1 MKIIDM
7 LKTDYILEELK
18 SGNKRDVLKELVG
31 SFMKIHQ
38 KLDSEATLNVL
49 FEREKLGSTGIGE
62 GIAIPHGK
70 ITGLDQLILSFGRS
84 AVGIDFDAMDGKP
97 VHLFFL
103 LIAPENSAGQ
113 HLKTLAKIAKDAGKL
128 LVVDAISGLG
138 AYAEQSTSK
147 AFGLQDKTDGSKI
160 KG

>member
-70 ITGLDQLILSFGRS
+70 ITGLDQIILSFGRS
-84 AVGIDFDAMDGKP
+84 AVGIDFDAMDSKP

-113 HLKTLAKIAKDAGKL
+113 HLKTLAKISKMLKDGVFRTKLMAAKSKDELYKIIANQDDL
-128 LVVDAISGLG
+128 IS
-138 AYAEQSTSK
+138 
-147 AFGLQDKTDGSKI
+147 
-160 KG
+160 

>member
-18 SGNKRDVLKELVG
+18 SGNKRDVLKELAG

-113 HLKTLAKIAKDAGKL
+113 HLKALAKISKMLKDGVFRTKLMAAKSKDELYKIIANQDDL
-128 LVVDAISGLG
+128 IS
-138 AYAEQSTSK
+138 
-147 AFGLQDKTDGSKI
+147 
-160 KG
+160 

>member
-1 MKIIDM
+1 
-7 LKTDYILEELK
+7 
-18 SGNKRDVLKELVG
+18 
-31 SFMKIHQ
+31 MKIHQ

-113 HLKTLAKIAKDAGKL
+113 HLKTLAKISKMLKDSVFRTKLMAAKSKDELYKIIANQDDL
-128 LVVDAISGLG
+128 IS
-138 AYAEQSTSK
+138 
-147 AFGLQDKTDGSKI
+147 
-160 KG
+160 

>member
-113 HLKTLAKIAKDAGKL
+113 HLKTLAKISKMLKDGVFRTKL
-128 LVVDAISGLG
+128 MASKSKDELYKIIANQDDLIS
-138 AYAEQSTSK
+138 
-147 AFGLQDKTDGSKI
+147 
-160 KG
+160 

>member
-18 SGNKRDVLKELVG
+18 SDNKRDVLKELVG

-113 HLKTLAKIAKDAGKL
+113 HLKTLAKISKMLKDSVFRTKLMAAKSKDELYKIIANQDDL
-128 LVVDAISGLG
+128 IS
-138 AYAEQSTSK
+138 
-147 AFGLQDKTDGSKI
+147 
-160 KG
+160 

>member
-7 LKTDYILEELK
+7 LKTDYILEELE
-18 SGNKRDVLKELVG
+18 SDNKKDVLKELVG

-113 HLKTLAKIAKDAGKL
+113 HLKTLAKISKMLKDGVFRTKLMAAKSKDELYKIIANQDDL
-128 LVVDAISGLG
+128 IS
-138 AYAEQSTSK
+138 
-147 AFGLQDKTDGSKI
+147 
-160 KG
+160 

>member
-70 ITGLDQLILSFGRS
+70 ITGLDQIILSFGRS

-113 HLKTLAKIAKDAGKL
+113 HLKTLAKISKMLKDGVFRTKLMAAKSKDELYKIIANQDDL
-128 LVVDAISGLG
+128 IS
-138 AYAEQSTSK
+138 
-147 AFGLQDKTDGSKI
+147 
-160 KG
+160 

>member
-84 AVGIDFDAMDGKP
+84 AVGIDFDAMDSKP

-113 HLKTLAKIAKDAGKL
+113 HLKTLAKISKMLKDSVFRTKLMAAKSKDELYKIIANQDDL
-128 LVVDAISGLG
+128 IS
-138 AYAEQSTSK
+138 
-147 AFGLQDKTDGSKI
+147 
-160 KG
+160 

>member
-18 SGNKRDVLKELVG
+18 SDNKRDVLKELVG

-70 ITGLDQLILSFGRS
+70 ITGLDQLILSF
-84 AVGIDFDAMDGKP
+84 
-97 VHLFFL
+97 
-103 LIAPENSAGQ
+103 
-113 HLKTLAKIAKDAGKL
+113 
-128 LVVDAISGLG
+128 
-138 AYAEQSTSK
+138 
-147 AFGLQDKTDGSKI
+147 
-160 KG
+160 

>member
-1 MKIIDM
+1 M

-70 ITGLDQLILSFGRS
+70 ITGLDQLIVYFGRS

-113 HLKTLAKIAKDAGKL
+113 HLKTLAKISKMLKDGVFRTKLMAAKSKDELYKIIANQDDL
-128 LVVDAISGLG
+128 IS
-138 AYAEQSTSK
+138 
-147 AFGLQDKTDGSKI
+147 
-160 KG
+160 

>member
-113 HLKTLAKIAKDAGKL
+113 HLKTLAKISKMLKDSVFRTKLMAAKSKDELYKIIANQDDL
-128 LVVDAISGLG
+128 IS
-138 AYAEQSTSK
+138 
-147 AFGLQDKTDGSKI
+147 
-160 KG
+160 

>member
-18 SGNKRDVLKELVG
+18 SGNKRDVLKELAG

-38 KLDSEATLNVL
+38 KLDSETTLNVL

-113 HLKTLAKIAKDAGKL
+113 HLKTLAKISKMLKDSVFRTKLMAAKSKDELYKIIANQDDL
-128 LVVDAISGLG
+128 IS
-138 AYAEQSTSK
+138 
-147 AFGLQDKTDGSKI
+147 
-160 KG
+160 

>member
-38 KLDSEATLNVL
+38 KLDSETTLNVL

-113 HLKTLAKIAKDAGKL
+113 HLKTLAKISKMLKDGVFRTKLMAAKSKDELYKIIANQDDL
-128 LVVDAISGLG
+128 IS
-138 AYAEQSTSK
+138 
-147 AFGLQDKTDGSKI
+147 
-160 KG
+160 

>member
-18 SGNKRDVLKELVG
+18 SDNKRDVLKELVG

-113 HLKTLAKIAKDAGKL
+113 HLKTLAKISKMLKDGVFRTKLMAAKSKDELYKIIANKDDL
-128 LVVDAISGLG
+128 IS
-138 AYAEQSTSK
+138 
-147 AFGLQDKTDGSKI
+147 
-160 KG
+160 

>member
-38 KLDSEATLNVL
+38 KLDSEATLDVL

-113 HLKTLAKIAKDAGKL
+113 HLKTLAKISKMLKDSVFRTKLMAAKSKDELYKIIANQDDL
-128 LVVDAISGLG
+128 IS
-138 AYAEQSTSK
+138 
-147 AFGLQDKTDGSKI
+147 
-160 KG
+160 

>member
-113 HLKTLAKIAKDAGKL
+113 HLKTLAKISKMLKDGVFRTKLMAAKSKDELYKIIANQDDL
-128 LVVDAISGLG
+128 IS
-138 AYAEQSTSK
+138 
-147 AFGLQDKTDGSKI
+147 
-160 KG
+160 

>member
-18 SGNKRDVLKELVG
+18 SDNKRDVLKELVG

-38 KLDSEATLNVL
+38 KLDSEATLDVL

-113 HLKTLAKIAKDAGKL
+113 HLKTLAKISKMLKDSVFRTKLMAAKSKNELYKIIANQDDL
-128 LVVDAISGLG
+128 IS
-138 AYAEQSTSK
+138 
-147 AFGLQDKTDGSKI
+147 
-160 KG
+160 

>member
-1 MKIIDM
+1 M

-18 SGNKRDVLKELVG
+18 SDNKRDVLKELVG

-70 ITGLDQLILSFGRS
+70 ITRLDQLILSFGRS

-113 HLKTLAKIAKDAGKL
+113 HLKTLAKISKMLKDGVFRTKLMAAKSKDELYKIIANQDDL
-128 LVVDAISGLG
+128 IS
-138 AYAEQSTSK
+138 
-147 AFGLQDKTDGSKI
+147 
-160 KG
+160 

>member
-18 SGNKRDVLKELVG
+18 SDNKMDVLKELVG

-113 HLKTLAKIAKDAGKL
+113 HLKTLAKISKMLKDGVFRTKLMAAKSKDELYKIIANQDDL
-128 LVVDAISGLG
+128 IS
-138 AYAEQSTSK
+138 
-147 AFGLQDKTDGSKI
+147 
-160 KG
+160 

>member
-113 HLKTLAKIAKDAGKL
+113 YLKTLAKISKMLKDGVFRTKLMAAKSKDELYKIIANQDDL
-128 LVVDAISGLG
+128 IS
-138 AYAEQSTSK
+138 
-147 AFGLQDKTDGSKI
+147 
-160 KG
+160 

>member
-70 ITGLDQLILSFGRS
+70 ITGLDQIILSFGRS

-113 HLKTLAKIAKDAGKL
+113 HLKTLAKISKMLKDSVFRTKLMAAKSKDELYKIIANQDDL
-128 LVVDAISGLG
+128 IS
-138 AYAEQSTSK
+138 
-147 AFGLQDKTDGSKI
+147 
-160 KG
+160 

>member
-1 MKIIDM
+1 M

-18 SGNKRDVLKELVG
+18 SDNKRDVLKELVG

-113 HLKTLAKIAKDAGKL
+113 HLKTLAKISKMLKDGVFRTKLMAAKSKDELYKIIANQDDL
-128 LVVDAISGLG
+128 IS
-138 AYAEQSTSK
+138 
-147 AFGLQDKTDGSKI
+147 
-160 KG
+160 

>member
-70 ITGLDQLILSFGRS
+70 ITGLDQLILSFGRI

-113 HLKTLAKIAKDAGKL
+113 HLKTLAKISKMLKDGVFRTKLMAAKSKDELYKIIANQDDL
-128 LVVDAISGLG
+128 IS
-138 AYAEQSTSK
+138 
-147 AFGLQDKTDGSKI
+147 
-160 KG
+160 

>member
-18 SGNKRDVLKELVG
+18 SDNKRDILKELVG

-113 HLKTLAKIAKDAGKL
+113 HLKTLAKISKMLKDGVFRTKLMAAKSKDELYKIIANQDDL
-128 LVVDAISGLG
+128 IS
-138 AYAEQSTSK
+138 
-147 AFGLQDKTDGSKI
+147 
-160 KG
+160 

>member
-18 SGNKRDVLKELVG
+18 SDNKRDVLKELVG

-70 ITGLDQLILSFGRS
+70 ITRLDQLILSFGRS

-113 HLKTLAKIAKDAGKL
+113 HLKTLAKISKMLKDGVFRTKLMAAKSKDELYKIIANQDDL
-128 LVVDAISGLG
+128 IS
-138 AYAEQSTSK
+138 
-147 AFGLQDKTDGSKI
+147 
-160 KG
+160 

>member
-18 SGNKRDVLKELVG
+18 SDNKRDVLKELVG

-49 FEREKLGSTGIGE
+49 FDREKLGSTGIGE

-113 HLKTLAKIAKDAGKL
+113 HLKTLAKISKMLKDGVFRTKLMAAKSKDELYKIIANQDDL
-128 LVVDAISGLG
+128 IS
-138 AYAEQSTSK
+138 
-147 AFGLQDKTDGSKI
+147 
-160 KG
+160 

>member
-1 MKIIDM
+1 M

-113 HLKTLAKIAKDAGKL
+113 HLKTLAKISKMLKDGVFRTKLMAAKSKDELYKIIANQDDL
-128 LVVDAISGLG
+128 IS
-138 AYAEQSTSK
+138 
-147 AFGLQDKTDGSKI
+147 
-160 KG
+160 

>member
-70 ITGLDQLILSFGRS
+70 ITVLDQLILSFGRS

-113 HLKTLAKIAKDAGKL
+113 HLKTLAKISKMLKDSVFRTKLMAAKSKDELYKIIANQDDL
-128 LVVDAISGLG
+128 IS
-138 AYAEQSTSK
+138 
-147 AFGLQDKTDGSKI
+147 
-160 KG
+160 

>member
-18 SGNKRDVLKELVG
+18 SESKKDVLKELVG

-113 HLKTLAKIAKDAGKL
+113 HLKTLAKISKMLKDSVFRTKLMAAKSKDELYKIIANQDDL
-128 LVVDAISGLG
+128 IS
-138 AYAEQSTSK
+138 
-147 AFGLQDKTDGSKI
+147 
-160 KG
+160 

>member
-113 HLKTLAKIAKDAGKL
+113 HLKTLAKISKMLKDGVFKTKLMAAKSKDELYKIIANQDDL
-128 LVVDAISGLG
+128 IS
-138 AYAEQSTSK
+138 
-147 AFGLQDKTDGSKI
+147 
-160 KG
+160 

>member
-38 KLDSEATLNVL
+38 KLDSEATLDVL

-113 HLKTLAKIAKDAGKL
+113 HLKTLAKISKMLKDGVFRTKLMAAKSKDELYKIIANQDDL
-128 LVVDAISGLG
+128 IS
-138 AYAEQSTSK
+138 
-147 AFGLQDKTDGSKI
+147 
-160 KG
+160 

>member
-18 SGNKRDVLKELVG
+18 SDNKRDVLKELVG

-113 HLKTLAKIAKDAGKL
+113 HLKTLAKISKMLKDGVFRTKLMAAKSKDELYKIIANQDDL
-128 LVVDAISGLG
+128 IS
-138 AYAEQSTSK
+138 
-147 AFGLQDKTDGSKI
+147 
-160 KG
+160 

>member
-1 MKIIDM
+1 MKIIEM

-18 SGNKRDVLKELVG
+18 SDNKRDVLKELVG

-113 HLKTLAKIAKDAGKL
+113 HLKTLAKISKMLKDGVFRTKLMAAKSKDELYKIIANQDDL
-128 LVVDAISGLG
+128 IS
-138 AYAEQSTSK
+138 
-147 AFGLQDKTDGSKI
+147 
-160 KG
+160 

>member
-84 AVGIDFDAMDGKP
+84 AVGIDFDAMDSKP

-113 HLKTLAKIAKDAGKL
+113 HLKTLAKISKMLKDGVFRTKLMAAKSKDELYKIIANQDDL
-128 LVVDAISGLG
+128 IS
-138 AYAEQSTSK
+138 
-147 AFGLQDKTDGSKI
+147 
-160 KG
+160 